1 MPYLSMFWLKFENN
15 TVIFEISAL
24 EFVEF
29 QNFVQKQKFL
39 ILKVKMSLFGCFG

>member
-1 MPYLSMFWLKFENN
+1 MFWLKFENN
-15 TVIFEISAL
+15 TVIFEISSL

-39 ILKVKMSLFGCFG
+39 ILKVKRSLFGCFG

>member
-15 TVIFEISAL
+15 TVIFEISSL